1 VVSLNWISKVK
12 KMRPITENGT
22 GKTPKK
28 RQHTK
33 RGQKAINGVKKTIT
47 KAKTTAVKTKRKI
60 QAGQNGE
67 EVVDLLEQTTNG
79 QPGTPVG
86 NKVIEKTTK
95 ASTASKQMKKLKSLV
110 QVQAS
115 GESPRRS
122 KRISQKAGIEM
133 DTSEVSV
140 AQEAS
145 EVDGKI
151 TNGSTANGTSS
162 KNGGLFQ
169 RTISKIWRIPEGITG
184 VAYSGI
190 ETPATPAAK
199 KPAEEPVVDSTSKNG
214 SCVIS

>member
-1 VVSLNWISKVK
+1 MQTTEIQRNIISNFVF
-12 KMRPITENGT
+12 NF
-22 GKTPKK
+22 
-28 RQHTK
+28 Q
-33 RGQKAINGVKKTIT
+33 
-47 KAKTTAVKTKRKI
+47 AKTTAVKTKRKI

-133 DTSEVSV
+133 DTSEV
-140 AQEAS
+140 
-145 EVDGKI
+145 
-151 TNGSTANGTSS
+151 
-162 KNGGLFQ
+162 
-169 RTISKIWRIPEGITG
+169 R
-184 VAYSGI
+184 
-190 ETPATPAAK
+190 
-199 KPAEEPVVDSTSKNG
+199 
-214 SCVIS
+214 

>member
-1 VVSLNWISKVK
+1 
-12 KMRPITENGT
+12 MRPITENGT

-28 RQHTK
+28 RQHSK

-145 EVDGKI
+145 EVDGKM
-151 TNGSTANGTSS
+151 TNGTTANGTS

-199 KPAEEPVVDSTSKNG
+199 KPEAPAAESSATKNG

>member
-1 VVSLNWISKVK
+1 
-12 KMRPITENGT
+12 MRPITEDVP

-28 RQHTK
+28 RQHSK

-110 QVQAS
+110 KVNDSEAKT
-115 GESPRRS
+115 PTRRS
-122 KRISQKAGIEM
+122 KRISVRNGEIPNDISMAE
-133 DTSEVSV
+133 
-140 AQEAS
+140 EAV
-145 EVDGKI
+145 E
-151 TNGSTANGTSS
+151 ANGTTVNGVDAPDGPKS
-162 KNGGLFQ
+162 KSGGLFQ

-184 VAYSGI
+184 VPYSDI
-190 ETPATPAAK
+190 ESPQ
-199 KPAEEPVVDSTSKNG
+199 ES
-214 SCVIS
+214 SCEA